1 MDRRQWLAPN
11 GGDGHHVAMVGAI
24 VMAVVLVVVVP
35 VGFLITMGVVAALL
49 GQTTKTDVDRRYEGT
64 EYLEL
69 S

>member
-1 MDRRQWLAPN
+1 MDP
-11 GGDGHHVAMVGAI
+11 MVGGI
-24 VMAVVLVVVVP
+24 IIAVVLIVVIP
-35 VGFLITMGVVAALL
+35 VGFLVTMGAVAALL